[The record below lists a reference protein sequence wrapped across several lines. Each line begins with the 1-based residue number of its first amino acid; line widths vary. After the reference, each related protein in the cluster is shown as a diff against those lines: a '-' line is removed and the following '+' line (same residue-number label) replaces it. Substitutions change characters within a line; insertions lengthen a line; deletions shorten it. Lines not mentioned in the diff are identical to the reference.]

1 MSPIPD
7 MEWKKHKAV
16 PKPTDPEELILEA
29 WAQGY
34 LVGALVIMSFITLA
48 NMRRGV
54 LLHKASQ
61 PSLTYA
67 MTTADF
73 SPVDPTRSES
83 TLPPYTNPHTD
94 SCQLIL
100 GLWQSFWLFFP
111 NPVHAWWLSVAAIF
125 LNASWSLHNV
135 IAWMKIKPFF
145 SQPVSYIFIGTVIL
159 AQPYWVLEIYANF
172 AYFHGVNK
180 LFLHTRPYEALCRD
194 PWWIFTTIYLFWVIK
209 SQYELSIKEIIR
221 ISPRFG
227 IMLLSMVLS
236 IIFIVLDILCVTK
249 AIGLPGPTGINPFW
263 KFAFVF
269 KCLTDSVVLDD
280 FKVALDRL
288 RAFRISRLGSFS
300 GDMSDSRS
308 RNGNNLVA
316 TWEDMEREANA
327 LQNVRSPDGDYIH
340 SSNFP
345 FKPKRARKAHKDS
358 VISPDQ
364 YYVRDSNAGLEPEDI
379 VPSALEDRP
388 IGHIDDAHPV
398 QKKQHLFID
407 DIFDPKK
414 RDMIAENDYA
424 EAMREMQRESVSTP
438 GASDS
443 TRRSIPPG

>member
-1 MSPIPD
+1 
-7 MEWKKHKAV
+7 
-16 PKPTDPEELILEA
+16 
-29 WAQGY
+29 
-34 LVGALVIMSFITLA
+34 
-48 NMRRGV
+48 
-54 LLHKASQ
+54 
-61 PSLTYA
+61 
-67 MTTADF
+67 
-73 SPVDPTRSES
+73 
-83 TLPPYTNPHTD
+83 
-94 SCQLIL
+94 
-100 GLWQSFWLFFP
+100 
-111 NPVHAWWLSVAAIF
+111 VHAWWLSVAAIF
-125 LNASWSLHNV
+125 LNASWSLHNI

-145 SQPVSYIFIGTVIL
+145 SKQLSYVFIGTVIL

-172 AYFHGVNK
+172 AYFHGVNQ
-180 LFLHTRPYEALCRD
+180 LFLDTRPYEALCRD
-194 PWWIFTTIYLFWVIK
+194 PWWIFTTVYLFWVIK

-236 IIFIVLDILCVTK
+236 IIFIILDILCVTK
-249 AIGLPGPTGINPFW
+249 AIRLPGPTGINPFW

-308 RNGNNLVA
+308 RNDNNLVA

-345 FKPKRARKAHKDS
+345 LKPKRARKAHKDS

-388 IGHIDDAHPV
+388 IGETNDAQSV

-407 DIFDPKK
+407 DMFNHKK
-414 RDMIAENDYA
+414 RDMVAENDYA
-424 EAMREMQRESVSTP
+424 EAMREMQRESLSTP
-438 GASDS
+438 ETSDS
-443 TRRSIPPG
+443 PRRSVPPG

>member
-1 MSPIPD
+1 M
-7 MEWKKHKAV
+7 
-16 PKPTDPEELILEA
+16 
-29 WAQGY
+29 
-34 LVGALVIMSFITLA
+34 
-48 NMRRGV
+48 
-54 LLHKASQ
+54 
-61 PSLTYA
+61 
-67 MTTADF
+67 
-73 SPVDPTRSES
+73 
-83 TLPPYTNPHTD
+83 
-94 SCQLIL
+94 
-100 GLWQSFWLFFP
+100 
-111 NPVHAWWLSVAAIF
+111 HAWWLSVAAIF
-125 LNASWSLHNV
+125 LNASWSLHNI

-145 SQPVSYIFIGTVIL
+145 SKPLSYVFIGTVIL

-172 AYFHGVNK
+172 AYFHGVNQ
-180 LFLHTRPYEALCRD
+180 LFLDTRPYEALCRD
-194 PWWIFTTIYLFWVIK
+194 PWWIFTTVYLFWVIK

-236 IIFIVLDILCVTK
+236 IIFIILDILCVTK
-249 AIGLPGPTGINPFW
+249 AIRLPGPTGINPFW

-308 RNGNNLVA
+308 RNDNNLVA

-345 FKPKRARKAHKDS
+345 LKPKRARKAHKDS

-388 IGHIDDAHPV
+388 IGETNDAQSV

-407 DIFDPKK
+407 DMFNHKK
-414 RDMIAENDYA
+414 RDMVAENDYA
-424 EAMREMQRESVSTP
+424 EAMREMQRESLSTP
-438 GASDS
+438 ETSDS
-443 TRRSIPPG
+443 PRRSVPPG

>member
-1 MSPIPD
+1 M
-7 MEWKKHKAV
+7 
-16 PKPTDPEELILEA
+16 
-29 WAQGY
+29 
-34 LVGALVIMSFITLA
+34 
-48 NMRRGV
+48 
-54 LLHKASQ
+54 
-61 PSLTYA
+61 
-67 MTTADF
+67 
-73 SPVDPTRSES
+73 
-83 TLPPYTNPHTD
+83 
-94 SCQLIL
+94 
-100 GLWQSFWLFFP
+100 
-111 NPVHAWWLSVAAIF
+111 HAWWLSVAAIF
-125 LNASWSLHNV
+125 LNASWSLHNI

-145 SQPVSYIFIGTVIL
+145 SKPLSYVFIGTVIL
-159 AQPYWVLEIYANF
+159 AQPYWILEIYANF
-172 AYFHGVNK
+172 AYFHGVNQ
-180 LFLHTRPYEALCRD
+180 LFLDTRPYEALCRD
-194 PWWIFTTIYLFWVIK
+194 PWWIFTTVYLFWVIK

-236 IIFIVLDILCVTK
+236 IIFIILDILCVTK
-249 AIGLPGPTGINPFW
+249 AIRLPGPTGINPFW

-308 RNGNNLVA
+308 RNDNNLVA

-345 FKPKRARKAHKDS
+345 LKPKRARKAHKDS

-388 IGHIDDAHPV
+388 IGETNDAQSV

-407 DIFDPKK
+407 DMFNHKK
-414 RDMIAENDYA
+414 RDMVAENDYA

-438 GASDS
+438 ETSDS
-443 TRRSIPPG
+443 TRRSVPPPG

>member
-1 MSPIPD
+1 M
-7 MEWKKHKAV
+7 
-16 PKPTDPEELILEA
+16 
-29 WAQGY
+29 
-34 LVGALVIMSFITLA
+34 
-48 NMRRGV
+48 
-54 LLHKASQ
+54 
-61 PSLTYA
+61 
-67 MTTADF
+67 
-73 SPVDPTRSES
+73 
-83 TLPPYTNPHTD
+83 
-94 SCQLIL
+94 
-100 GLWQSFWLFFP
+100 
-111 NPVHAWWLSVAAIF
+111 HAWWLSVAAIF
-125 LNASWSLHNV
+125 LNASWSLHNI

-145 SQPVSYIFIGTVIL
+145 SKPLSYVFIGTVIL
-159 AQPYWVLEIYANF
+159 AQPYWILEIYANF
-172 AYFHGVNK
+172 AYFHGVNQ
-180 LFLHTRPYEALCRD
+180 LFLDTRPYEALCRD
-194 PWWIFTTIYLFWVIK
+194 PWWIFTTVYLFWVIK

-236 IIFIVLDILCVTK
+236 IIFIILDILCVTK
-249 AIGLPGPTGINPFW
+249 AIRLPGPTGINPFW

-308 RNGNNLVA
+308 RNDNNLVA

-345 FKPKRARKAHKDS
+345 LKPKRARKAHKDS

-388 IGHIDDAHPV
+388 IGETNDAQSV

-407 DIFDPKK
+407 DMFNHKK
-414 RDMIAENDYA
+414 RDMVAENDYA
-424 EAMREMQRESVSTP
+424 EAMREMQRESLSTP
-438 GASDS
+438 ETSDS
-443 TRRSIPPG
+443 PRRSVPPG

>member
-7 MEWKKHKAV
+7 MEWKKHQAV
-16 PKPTDPEELILEA
+16 PKPSDPEELILEA

-54 LLHKASQ
+54 LLHK
-61 PSLTYA
+61 
-67 MTTADF
+67 
-73 SPVDPTRSES
+73 
-83 TLPPYTNPHTD
+83 
-94 SCQLIL
+94 LIL

-145 SQPVSYIFIGTVIL
+145 SQPVSYVFIGTVIL

-172 AYFHGVNK
+172 AYFHGANK

-209 SQYELSIKEIIR
+209 TQYELSIKEIIR

-236 IIFIVLDILCVTK
+236 IIFIILDILCVTK

-388 IGHIDDAHPV
+388 IGHIDDDTQPV
-398 QKKQHLFID
+398 QKKQHLCID
-407 DIFDPKK
+407 DLFDPKK

-424 EAMREMQRESVSTP
+424 EAMRQMQRESVSTP